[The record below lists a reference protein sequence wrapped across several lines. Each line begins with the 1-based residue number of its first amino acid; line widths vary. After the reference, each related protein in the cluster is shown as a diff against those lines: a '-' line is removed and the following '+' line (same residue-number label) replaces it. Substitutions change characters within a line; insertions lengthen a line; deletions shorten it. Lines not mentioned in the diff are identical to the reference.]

1 MLSRPAEMGCMAGWR
16 PLLGLMPRWH
26 MEPHGADGSETLP
39 VLVQVGSPEPCHLT
53 GSHQA
58 RPLSLLPAGA
68 GRSIAYPS
76 RCTWLT
82 SGPADHAP
90 LQPFLGPLG
99 S

>member
-16 PLLGLMPRWH
+16 PLLGLMARWH
-26 MEPHGADGSETLP
+26 MEPHADSGENLR
-39 VLVQVGSPEPCHLT
+39 VLVQVGSTEPCHLT

-58 RPLSLLPAGA
+58 QPLSLLPAGA
-68 GRSIAYPS
+68 GRSTACPS
-76 RCTWLT
+76 SCTWLT

-90 LQPFLGPLG
+90 LQPVLGPLR